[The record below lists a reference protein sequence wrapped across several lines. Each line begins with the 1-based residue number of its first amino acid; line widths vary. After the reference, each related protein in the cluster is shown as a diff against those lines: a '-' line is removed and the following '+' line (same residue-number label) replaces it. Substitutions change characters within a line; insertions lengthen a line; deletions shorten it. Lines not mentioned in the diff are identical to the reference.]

1 MAGLRPNDFFW
12 VIQGKLALSECIG
25 GRGMTPRK
33 IRREEEIQWL
43 KGQGINSIFS
53 LLDSD
58 FNLTSYQEVGFRTY
72 HYPLSDD
79 IQDNALNTIFSAIKE
94 DMSDPEIKLLIH
106 KEYLDEQI
114 PGILAGYLVY
124 AGLLKDREDPSVFA
138 RTIMEEILGRPLS
151 PKAIELIS
159 NLHDV

>member
-1 MAGLRPNDFFW
+1 MAGLRPNDFYW
-12 VIQGKLALSECIG
+12 VVQGKLALSECIG

-43 KGQGINSIFS
+43 KSQGINSIFS
-53 LLDSD
+53 LLESD

-72 HYPLSDD
+72 HFPMTED
-79 IQDNALNTIFSAIKE
+79 IQGNSLKTIFSAIKE
-94 DMSDPEIKLLIH
+94 ALDDPEIRLLVH

-114 PGILAGYLVY
+114 PGILAGYLIY
-124 AGLLKDREDPSVFA
+124 SGLLDDSVLA

-151 PKAIELIS
+151 PQAIALIP
-159 NLHDV
+159 NLPAT

>member
-1 MAGLRPNDFFW
+1 MAGLKPNDFYW

-72 HYPLSDD
+72 HFPMSEE
-79 IQDNALNTIFSAIKE
+79 IQDNALATIFSAIKE
-94 DMSDPEIKLLIH
+94 ALDDPEIRLLIH
-106 KEYLDEQI
+106 NEYLDEQI
-114 PGILAGYLVY
+114 PGILAGYLIY
-124 AGLLKDREDPSVFA
+124 SGLLDDSVLA

-151 PKAIELIS
+151 PQAIALIP
-159 NLHDV
+159 NHK

>member
-1 MAGLRPNDFFW
+1 MAGLRPNDFYW
-12 VIQGKLALSECIG
+12 VVQGKLALSECIG

-43 KGQGINSIFS
+43 KSQGINSIFS
-53 LLDSD
+53 LLESD

-72 HYPLSDD
+72 HFPMTED
-79 IQDNALNTIFSAIKE
+79 IQGNSLKTIFSAIKE
-94 DMSDPEIKLLIH
+94 ALDDPEIRLLVH

-114 PGILAGYLVY
+114 PGILAGYLIY
-124 AGLLKDREDPSVFA
+124 SGLLDDSVLA

-151 PKAIELIS
+151 PQAISLIP
-159 NLHDV
+159 NPPAT

>member
-1 MAGLRPNDFFW
+1 MAGLRPNDFYW
-12 VIQGKLALSECIG
+12 IVQEKLALSECIG

-43 KGQGINSIFS
+43 KSQGINSIFS
-53 LLDSD
+53 LLESD

-72 HYPLSDD
+72 HFPMTED
-79 IQDNALNTIFSAIKE
+79 IQGNSLKTIFSAIKE
-94 DMSDPEIKLLIH
+94 ALDDPEIRLLVH

-114 PGILAGYLVY
+114 PGILAGYLIY
-124 AGLLKDREDPSVFA
+124 SGLLDDSVLA

-151 PKAIELIS
+151 PQAITLIPNPS
-159 NLHDV
+159 ST

>member
-1 MAGLRPNDFFW
+1 MAGLRPNDFYW

-25 GRGMTPRK
+25 GKGMTPRK

-72 HYPLSDD
+72 HFPINEE
-79 IQDNALNTIFSAIKE
+79 IQDNALDTIFSAIKE
-94 DMSDPEIKLLIH
+94 ALDDPEIRLLIH
-106 KEYLDEQI
+106 NEYLDEQI
-114 PGILAGYLVY
+114 PGILAGYLIY
-124 AGLLKDREDPSVFA
+124 SGLLDDSVLA
-138 RTIMEEILGRPLS
+138 RTIMEEILGSPLS
-151 PKAIELIS
+151 PQAIALIP
-159 NLHDV
+159 NHT

>member
-12 VIQGKLALSECIG
+12 VVQGKLALSECIG

-53 LLDSD
+53 LLESD

-72 HYPLSDD
+72 HFPMNED
-79 IQDNALNTIFSAIKE
+79 IQDNGLKTIFSAIKE
-94 DMSDPEIKLLIH
+94 ALDDPEIRLLVH

-114 PGILAGYLVY
+114 PGILAGYLIY
-124 AGLLKDREDPSVFA
+124 SGLLDDSVLA

-151 PKAIELIS
+151 PQAITLIPNPS
-159 NLHDV
+159 ST

>member
-1 MAGLRPNDFFW
+1 MAGLKPNDFYW

-72 HYPLSDD
+72 HFPMSEE
-79 IQDNALNTIFSAIKE
+79 IQDNALATIFSAIKE
-94 DMSDPEIKLLIH
+94 AIDDPEIRLLIH
-106 KEYLDEQI
+106 NEYLDEQI
-114 PGILAGYLVY
+114 PGILAGYLIY
-124 AGLLKDREDPSVFA
+124 SGLLDDSVLA
-138 RTIMEEILGRPLS
+138 RTIMEEILGKPLS
-151 PKAIELIS
+151 PQAIALIP
-159 NLHDV
+159 NHT

>member
-79 IQDNALNTIFSAIKE
+79 IQDNALTTIFSAIKE
-94 DMSDPEIKLLIH
+94 AMSDPEIKLLIH
-106 KEYLDEQI
+106 KEYLDEDN
-114 PGILAGYLVY
+114 
-124 AGLLKDREDPSVFA
+124 KKVFA
-138 RTIMEEILGRPLS
+138 VICN
-151 PKAIELIS
+151 K
-159 NLHDV
+159 N